1 MPSGCS
7 KRNVTVFEFLSILF
21 GIRCPPGFL
30 GIFENL
36 YSQSDAVKSIVKSI
50 VFLSICDRTMIAKKQ
65 GLFVLKLL
73 SLPLTV
79 SDSVVCLSKQRY
91 DLDN

>member
-1 MPSGCS
+1 MPAWI
-7 KRNVTVFEFLSILF
+7 F
-21 GIRCPPGFL
+21 

-79 SDSVVCLSKQRY
+79 SDSVVCLAKQRY

>member
-1 MPSGCS
+1 
-7 KRNVTVFEFLSILF
+7 
-21 GIRCPPGFL
+21 
-30 GIFENL
+30 
-36 YSQSDAVKSIVKSI
+36 
-50 VFLSICDRTMIAKKQ
+50 MIAKKQ

-79 SDSVVCLSKQRY
+79 SDSVVCLAKQRY

>member
-1 MPSGCS
+1 MAFLKICIVNLMP
-7 KRNVTVFEFLSILF
+7 L
-21 GIRCPPGFL
+21 
-30 GIFENL
+30 
-36 YSQSDAVKSIVKSI
+36 KSIVKSI

-79 SDSVVCLSKQRY
+79 SDSVVCLAKQRY